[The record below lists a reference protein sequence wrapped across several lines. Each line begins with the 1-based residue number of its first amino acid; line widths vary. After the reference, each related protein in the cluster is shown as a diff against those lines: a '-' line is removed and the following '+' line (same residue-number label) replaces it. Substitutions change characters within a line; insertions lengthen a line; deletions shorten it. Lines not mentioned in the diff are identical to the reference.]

1 MRRPQLP
8 RLLQLL
14 HIFKSCRRR
23 RNQSRNILQLP
34 LETLLLIIDNLALHD
49 RFLLSHTCRAFRH
62 ITAQDWRAAV
72 PRLPFQ
78 DRINFWAGLAYTLP
92 GFWVC
97 SKCCKLHPIHT
108 SDFPMCLRS
117 SRGQWFPCAVDH
129 SHRYGGD
136 YFQIQHH
143 HIQLAL
149 KLSRRGNMHQKYLAE
164 LMSTCIY
171 PTHKLKRFKQSYK
184 AEPRIINGQFLLR
197 ESNLENSRNLK
208 RLILSARAQVA
219 NLTQRE
225 LMAIFRGATLVEDE
239 IDLALESPGWW
250 RFNSCMRCHT
260 DFGVMVTPDK
270 RTATIQ
276 AWHNFGVE
284 GSPMDANWRA
294 YTHDSYSTAYDSFV
308 RNGNAPLHHRHGS
321 VRELYYES
329 TPKQPSQKI
338 RWMPYM

>member
-1 MRRPQLP
+1 M
-8 RLLQLL
+8 
-14 HIFKSCRRR
+14 
-23 RNQSRNILQLP
+23 
-34 LETLLLIIDNLALHD
+34 
-49 RFLLSHTCRAFRH
+49 FLLSHTCRAFRH
-62 ITAQDWRAAV
+62 VTVQDWRAAV
-72 PRLPFQ
+72 RRLSFR
-78 DRINFWAGLAYTLP
+78 DRIDFWAGLAYTLP

-117 SRGQWFPCAVDH
+117 SRGQWFPCAVDY
-129 SHRYGGD
+129 SQRYGGD
-136 YFQIQHH
+136 YFQVQHH

-149 KLSRRGNMHQKYLAE
+149 KLSRRGNMHQKYLAG

-171 PTHKLKRFKQSYK
+171 PTHYLKRFKQSYE

-197 ESNLENSRNLK
+197 ETWNLSSVTSTCSPLFSEGSVFRLRVCSHLQLFYSNLERSRNLK

-225 LMAIFRGATLVEDE
+225 LMAISREATLVEDE
-239 IDLALESPGWW
+239 IELALESPGWW
-250 RFNSCMRCHT
+250 RYNSCMRCHT
-260 DFGVMVTPDK
+260 DFGVMITPGK
-270 RTATIQ
+270 RIATIQ

-284 GSPMDANWRA
+284 GSPMDATWRA
-294 YTHDSYSTAYDSFV
+294 HADDAHYTTFECFF
-308 RNGNAPLHHRHGS
+308 RNAHLHHRHGS

-329 TPKQPSQKI
+329 TPRGKQPSQKI

>member
-1 MRRPQLP
+1 
-8 RLLQLL
+8 
-14 HIFKSCRRR
+14 
-23 RNQSRNILQLP
+23 
-34 LETLLLIIDNLALHD
+34 
-49 RFLLSHTCRAFRH
+49 
-62 ITAQDWRAAV
+62 
-72 PRLPFQ
+72 
-78 DRINFWAGLAYTLP
+78 
-92 GFWVC
+92 
-97 SKCCKLHPIHT
+97 
-108 SDFPMCLRS
+108 
-117 SRGQWFPCAVDH
+117 
-129 SHRYGGD
+129 
-136 YFQIQHH
+136 
-143 HIQLAL
+143 
-149 KLSRRGNMHQKYLAE
+149 MHQKYLAE

-197 ESNLENSRNLK
+197 ERWALSALTHTSPPLFSEESVFGLQVCSHLQLYHSNLENSRNLK